1 MDILEGL
8 NPSQREAVTATEGY
22 IRVIAGAGSGK
33 TRALAHRYAYLVN
46 EIGILPEN
54 ILCVTFTNKSAAE
67 MKKRIRRLSVDSDTG
82 YISTFHSF
90 CVSVLQEDIHIV
102 HYPRSFIVLDN
113 ADIDAMLK
121 NVYEE
126 RNLTMR
132 DMTFSKARD
141 MIEMQKNKYQP
152 EYYKPMLSMTVDELR
167 DKYLSATAPTDII
180 FWGYVY
186 QEKKCFGLDY
196 NDLINFVLHIF
207 DISPE
212 TRQKWQERLEYIMID
227 EYQDIDDLQYKLMKA
242 LCPLHGNLFVVGDPD
257 QTIYTWRGASVK
269 FILNFARDFPNV
281 RTIMMNEN
289 YRSTP
294 EILAVANHLISRN
307 KNRVE
312 KTLISQNPG
321 GAIPTY
327 HHADTNRLEAE
338 WIANEIR
345 HLTDHGENFSDI
357 AILYRAHY
365 LSRELED
372 VFLRREIPYTIYSG
386 VQFYGRME
394 IKDALSYLRM
404 VIYKDDLSFLR
415 IANVP
420 KRNIGQRRMTFL
432 KEYAL
437 EHHCTLY
444 QALLSTLDNEIF
456 KGTKAR
462 QFVGLIEGF
471 SQDYEYMLL
480 SEMLTLILDR
490 SGYEAQLRLEGSQE
504 RLDNLAELKQA
515 IMDYEDTCGEECRPE
530 DYLDRV
536 ALLTN
541 HDMPDSKNAVK
552 LMTVHTA
559 KGLEFP
565 HVFVVGMN
573 DGIFPSK
580 KTANAEGME
589 EERRL
594 AFVAITRA
602 QKGLYLTEP
611 EGKNLDGSYRYPSRF
626 IFDIDRALLH
636 YTTELDPLLLDDA
649 QRFITASQHTMEE
662 SGGNLRLSPG
672 DRVRHSIMGT
682 GTITE
687 VDDRKG
693 AYIIQ
698 FDDLPTTRKIS
709 FKAKLSIL
717 SRPFSSAD

>member
-54 ILCVTFTNKSAAE
+54 ILCVTFTNKSAGE
-67 MKKRIRRLSVDSDTG
+67 MKKRIRQRSADADTG

-102 HYPRSFIVLDN
+102 HYPKSFIVLDN

-141 MIEMQKNKYQP
+141 MIEMQKCKFQP
-152 EYYKPMLSMTVDELR
+152 DYYKPMLSMTVDELR
-167 DKYLSATAPTDII
+167 EKYLSATSPTDII

-207 DISPE
+207 DISE
-212 TRQKWQERLEYIMID
+212 EARLKWQERLEYIMVD
-227 EYQDIDDLQYKLMKA
+227 EYQDIDDLQYRLMKA

-257 QTIYTWRGASVK
+257 QTIYTWRGASVR
-269 FILNFARDFPNV
+269 FILDFEKDFPNV
-281 RTIMMNEN
+281 RTIIMNEN

-294 EILAVANHLISRN
+294 EILAVANDLIAKN

-312 KTLISQNPG
+312 KNLTAQNPDG
-321 GAIPTY
+321 PLPVY
-327 HHADTNRLEAE
+327 HHARTNKLEAE
-338 WIANEIR
+338 WIANEI
-345 HLTDHGENFSDI
+345 HNLVDHGAKYSDV

-372 VFLRREIPYTIYSG
+372 VFLKREIPYTIYSG

-404 VIYKDDLSFLR
+404 VIYRDDLSFLR

-420 KRNIGQRRMTFL
+420 KRNIGERRMTFL

-437 EHHCTLY
+437 NHSCTLY
-444 QALLSTLDNEIF
+444 QALLSTLDNDIF
-456 KGTKAR
+456 KGTKAK
-462 QFVGLIEGF
+462 QFVRLIEGF
-471 SQDYEYMLL
+471 AQDYEYMRL

-515 IMDYEDTCGEECRPE
+515 IMDFEDSCGEECRPE

-541 HDMPDSKNAVK
+541 HDVPDSKNAVK

-565 HVFVVGMN
+565 YVFVVGLN

-580 KTANAEGME
+580 KTANVEGME

-602 QKGLYLTEP
+602 EKGLYLTEP
-611 EGKNLDGSYRYPSRF
+611 EGKNLDGSYRFPSRF
-626 IFDIDRALLH
+626 IFNIDRTLMQ
-636 YTTELDPLLLDDA
+636 YTHELDPRLVDDA
-649 QRFITASQHTMEE
+649 KRFITASQHTMEE
-662 SGGNLRLSPG
+662 GSGNLALAPG
-672 DRVRHSIMGT
+672 DRVEHSIMGA
-682 GTITE
+682 GVI
-687 VDDRKG
+687 VDIDQRKG
-693 AYIIQ
+693 AYVVQ

-709 FKAKLSIL
+709 FKARLCKL
-717 SRPFSSAD
+717 

>member
-54 ILCVTFTNKSAAE
+54 ILCVTFTNKSAGE
-67 MKKRIRRLSVDSDTG
+67 MKKRIRQRSADADTG

-102 HYPRSFIVLDN
+102 HYPKSFIVLDN

-141 MIEMQKNKYQP
+141 MIEMQKCKFQP
-152 EYYKPMLSMTVDELR
+152 DYYKPMLSMTVDELR
-167 DKYLSATAPTDII
+167 EKYLSAKSPTDII

-207 DISPE
+207 DISE
-212 TRQKWQERLEYIMID
+212 EARLKWQERLEYIMVD
-227 EYQDIDDLQYKLMKA
+227 EYQDIDDLQYRLMKA

-257 QTIYTWRGASVK
+257 QTIYTWRGASVR
-269 FILNFARDFPNV
+269 FILDFEKDFPNV

-294 EILAVANHLISRN
+294 EILAVANDLIAKN

-312 KTLISQNPG
+312 KNLTAQNPDG
-321 GAIPTY
+321 PLPVY
-327 HHADTNRLEAE
+327 HHARTNKLEAE
-338 WIANEIR
+338 WIANEI
-345 HLTDHGENFSDI
+345 HNLVDHGAKYSDV

-372 VFLRREIPYTIYSG
+372 VFLKREIPYTIYSG

-404 VIYKDDLSFLR
+404 VIYRDDLSFLR

-420 KRNIGQRRMTFL
+420 KRNIGERRMTFL

-437 EHHCTLY
+437 NHNCTLY
-444 QALLSTLDNEIF
+444 QALLSTLDNDIF
-456 KGTKAR
+456 KGTKAK
-462 QFVGLIEGF
+462 QFVRLIEGF
-471 SQDYEYMLL
+471 AQDYEYMRL

-515 IMDYEDTCGEECRPE
+515 IMDFEDSCGEECRPE

-541 HDMPDSKNAVK
+541 PDVPDSKDAVK

-565 HVFVVGMN
+565 YVFVVGLN

-580 KTANAEGME
+580 KTANVEGME

-602 QKGLYLTEP
+602 EKGLYLTEP
-611 EGKNLDGSYRYPSRF
+611 EGKNLDGSYRFPSRF
-626 IFDIDRALLH
+626 IFNIDRTLLQ
-636 YTTELDPLLLDDA
+636 YTHELDPRLVDDA
-649 QRFITASQHTMEE
+649 KRFITASQHTMEE
-662 SGGNLRLSPG
+662 GSGNLALAPG
-672 DRVRHSIMGT
+672 DRVEHSIMGA
-682 GTITE
+682 GVI
-687 VDDRKG
+687 VDIDQRKG
-693 AYIIQ
+693 AYVVQ

-709 FKAKLSIL
+709 FKAKLCKL
-717 SRPFSSAD
+717 